1 MSTTCVSFD
10 ISSSDFSARLGL
22 EVWIDNTEIFSC
34 DHVQQAQ
41 TITFDQSDDDSE
53 HELRF
58 VLKNKTEEHTQIDQ
72 NGTIVKDAVLMVD
85 NLKFDEI
92 DLGQLLS
99 DHAVYTHNF
108 NGSAAE
114 VQEKFYSTI
123 GCNGTVSFK
132 FSTPIYIWLLENM

>member
-1 MSTTCVSFD
+1 MSTTCISFD

-22 EVWIDNTEIFSC
+22 EVWIDNTEMFSC

-41 TITFDQSDDDSE
+41 TVTFDLSDDDGD

-58 VLKNKTEEHTQIDQ
+58 VLKNKTREHTQIDQ
-72 NGTIVKDAVLMVD
+72 IGTIVKDAVLVVD

-92 DLGQLLS
+92 NLGPLFYE
-99 DHAVYTHNF
+99 HAVYTHNF

-114 VQEKFYSTI
+114 IQDKFYGTM
-123 GCNGTVSFK
+123 GCNGTVSLK
-132 FSTPIYIWLLENM
+132 FSTPVYLWLLENM